1 MRQSPDL
8 NRIFKL
14 YAPNIS
20 VVEQTFKYRVYP
32 TEDVA
37 SEARRHINIC
47 REVYNHAL
55 GRYDSAPDGEKPT
68 YTRLQNKLP
77 AWKRKWNSW
86 KTVNSKCLQMAV
98 RRIFSSLS
106 VLKSLKSKRYKV
118 GELKWK
124 SPREFRSIVFNQ
136 SGFDVD
142 SNTGRT
148 EHATLELSKLGTM
161 DVDYH
166 RPIPED
172 GTIKE
177 VRLKE
182 EKSGKWYASVVV
194 DHNPE
199 YPDKP
204 AVKNIQLE
212 DTVGIDLGILKFT
225 HDSDGTAVTPL
236 DESEDRERIEKRHRA
251 LSRKE
256 HDSANWENARVK
268 LAEAYETL
276 SNKRK
281 DCIEKLAG
289 SYTTQYDAV
298 FLEKLNVR
306 EMLKQDSNG
315 RNIASMSWSD
325 AIKTFKRHG
334 DKNGCHVVTV
344 PPEGTTKRCARCD
357 GESNKALWVRE
368 HSCPGCGFETDRDE
382 NASYNV
388 LKLGL
393 DKLGIEYEVDA
404 IVGLGE
410 AESTPAE
417 TALPTGAD
425 VNDNSSF
432 RVVPAKRV
440 VETGSHGS
448 GDPW

>member
-1 MRQSPDL
+1 M
-8 NRIFKL
+8 
-14 YAPNIS
+14 
-20 VVEQTFKYRVYP
+20 EQTYKYRVYP
-32 TEDVA
+32 TDAVA

-55 GRYDSAPDGEKPT
+55 GVYDSAPDGDKPT
-68 YTRLQNKLP
+68 YTQLQNKLP
-77 AWKRKWNSW
+77 AWKRRWNSW

-98 RRIFSSLS
+98 RRIFSSLG
-106 VLKSLKSKRYKV
+106 VLKSLKSKGHKV
-118 GELKWK
+118 GKLKWK
-124 SPREFRSIVFNQ
+124 SPREYRSIVFNQ

-148 EHATLELSKLGTM
+148 EHATLGLSKLGRM

-166 RPIPED
+166 RPLPED

-194 DHNPE
+194 DHEPE
-199 YPDKP
+199 YPEKP
-204 AVKNIQLE
+204 TVEDIQLQ
-212 DTVGIDLGILKFT
+212 DTVGIDLGILKFA
-225 HDSDGTAVTPL
+225 HDSDGNAVTPL
-236 DESEDRERIEKRHRA
+236 DESEHRERIEKRHRA
-251 LSRKE
+251 LSRKHHGSE
-256 HDSANWENARVK
+256 NWGKARVK
-268 LAEAYETL
+268 LAEAYERL
-276 SNKRK
+276 VNKRK
-281 DCIEKLAG
+281 DFIEKLAR

-298 FLEKLNVR
+298 FVEELNVR
-306 EMLKQDSNG
+306 GMLEQDSNG

-325 AIKTFKRHG
+325 TIKTFERHG

-357 GESNKALWVRE
+357 AESDKALWVRE
-368 HSCPGCGFETDRDE
+368 HSCPSCRFEADRDE

-388 LKLGL
+388 QKLGL
-393 DKLGIEYEVDA
+393 EELGIEYELDEV
-404 IVGLGE
+404 IGLGE
-410 AESTPAE
+410 TESTPEE

-425 VNDNSSF
+425 ESDNSSF
-432 RVVPAKRV
+432 HVVPAKRV

-448 GDPW
+448 PDPW

>member
-1 MRQSPDL
+1 
-8 NRIFKL
+8 
-14 YAPNIS
+14 
-20 VVEQTFKYRVYP
+20 VEQTFKYRVYP

-37 SEARRHINIC
+37 REVRRHINIC

-55 GRYDSAPDGEKPT
+55 GLYDSAPDGDKPT
-68 YTRLQNKLP
+68 YTTLQNKLP
-77 AWKRKWNSW
+77 AWKRQWTSW

-106 VLKSLKSKRYKV
+106 VLKSLKSKGYKV
-118 GELKWK
+118 GKLKWK
-124 SPREFRSIVFNQ
+124 PPREYRSIVFNQ

-161 DVDYH
+161 DVDHH
-166 RPIPED
+166 RPLPED

-177 VRLKE
+177 IRLKE

-194 DHNPE
+194 DHDPQYPE
-199 YPDKP
+199 KP
-204 AVKNIQLE
+204 AVENISLE
-212 DTVGIDLGILKFT
+212 DTVGIDLGILKFV
-225 HDSDGTAVTPL
+225 HDSDGNAVTPL
-236 DESEDRERIEKRHRA
+236 DESEDRERIEKCHRA
-251 LSRKE
+251 LSRKQ
-256 HDSANWENARVK
+256 HGSNNWEKARVK

-281 DCIEKLAG
+281 DFIEKLAR
-289 SYTTQYDAV
+289 SYTTQYKAV

-306 EMLKQDSNG
+306 GMLEQDSNG
-315 RNIASMSWSD
+315 RNIASMSWSKTL
-325 AIKTFKRHG
+325 KTFEHHG

-344 PPEGTTKRCARCD
+344 PPEGTTKRCAHCD
-357 GESNKALWVRE
+357 VESDKALWVRE
-368 HSCPGCGFETDRDE
+368 HSCPSCGFEADRDE

-388 LKLGL
+388 QKLGL
-393 DKLGIEYEVDA
+393 EELGVDYKVDA
-404 IVGLGE
+404 VVGLGE

-417 TALPTGAD
+417 TALSMGAD
-425 VNDNSSF
+425 ESDDLLF
-432 RVVPAKRV
+432 RLVPAKRV

-448 GDPW
+448 PDPW

>member
-1 MRQSPDL
+1 
-8 NRIFKL
+8 
-14 YAPNIS
+14 
-20 VVEQTFKYRVYP
+20 VERTFKYRVYP
-32 TEDVA
+32 DEDVA

-55 GRYDSAPDGEKPT
+55 GVYDSAPDGDKPT
-68 YTRLQNKLP
+68 YTQLQNKLP
-77 AWKRKWNSW
+77 VWKRQWTTW
-86 KTVNSKCLQMAV
+86 RDVNSKCLQMAV

-106 VLKSLKSKRYKV
+106 VLKSLKSKGYNV
-118 GELKWK
+118 GKLTWK
-124 SPREFRSIVFNQ
+124 SPSEYRSIVFNQ

-166 RPIPED
+166 RPLPED
-172 GTIKE
+172 GIIKE

-194 DHNPE
+194 DHDPE
-199 YPDKP
+199 YPEKP
-204 AVKNIQLE
+204 AVETIQLE

-225 HDSDGTAVTPL
+225 YDSDGNAVTPL
-236 DESEDRERIEKRHRA
+236 DESEHRECIEKRHRA
-251 LSRKE
+251 LSRTE
-256 HDSANWENARVK
+256 HGSNNWEKAQVK
-268 LAEAYETL
+268 LAEAYERV
-276 SNKRK
+276 SNKRT
-281 DCIEKLAG
+281 DFIEKLAH

-298 FLEKLNVR
+298 FFEKLNVR
-306 EMLKQDSNG
+306 GMLEQDSNS
-315 RNIASMSWSD
+315 RNIASMSWSA
-325 AIKTFKRHG
+325 AIKTFERHG
-334 DKNGCHVVTV
+334 NKNGCHVVTV

-357 GESNKALWVRE
+357 VESDKAPWVRE
-368 HSCPGCGFETDRDE
+368 HSCPSCGFEADRDE

-388 LKLGL
+388 QKLGL
-393 DKLGIEYEVDA
+393 DELSIEYDVDA
-404 IVGLGE
+404 VVGLGE

-417 TALPTGAD
+417 TALPPGAD
-425 VNDNSSF
+425 VNDDSSF

-448 GDPW
+448 PDPW

>member
-1 MRQSPDL
+1 
-8 NRIFKL
+8 
-14 YAPNIS
+14 
-20 VVEQTFKYRVYP
+20 VEQTFKYRVYP
-32 TEDVA
+32 TGTVA

-55 GRYDSAPDGEKPT
+55 GLYDSAPDGDKPS

-77 AWKRKWNSW
+77 AWKREWNSW
-86 KTVNSKCLQMAV
+86 TTVNSKCLQMAV
-98 RRIFSSLS
+98 RRIYSSLS
-106 VLKSLKSKRYKV
+106 VLKSLKSKGYKV
-118 GELKWK
+118 GKLKWK
-124 SPREFRSIVFNQ
+124 SPREYRSIVFNQ

-161 DVDYH
+161 AVAYH
-166 RPIPED
+166 RPLPDD
-172 GTIKE
+172 GEIKE

-182 EKSGKWYASVVV
+182 EKSGKWHASIVV

-199 YPDKP
+199 HPEKA
-204 AVKNIQLE
+204 AVKDIRLE
-212 DTVGIDLGILKFT
+212 DTVGIDLGILTFA
-225 HDSDGTAVTPL
+225 HDSDGNAVTPL
-236 DESEDRERIEKRHRA
+236 EESEDRERIEKRHRA
-251 LSRKE
+251 VSRKQ
-256 HDSANWENARVK
+256 HGSTNWEKTRVK
-268 LAEAYETL
+268 LAEAYERL

-281 DCIEKLAG
+281 DFIEKLAR
-289 SYTTQYDAV
+289 SYTTQYSAI

-306 EMLKQDSNG
+306 EMLEQDSNG
-315 RNIASMSWSD
+315 RNIASMSWSA

-334 DKNGCHVVTV
+334 NKNGCHVVTV
-344 PPEGTTKRCARCD
+344 PPDGTTKRCARCD
-357 GESNKALWVRE
+357 VESDKAIWVRE
-368 HSCPGCGFETDRDE
+368 HSCPSCGFEANRDE

-388 LKLGL
+388 QKLGL
-393 DKLGIEYEVDA
+393 EELGIEYDVDA
-404 IVGLGE
+404 VVGLGE

-425 VNDNSSF
+425 ASDSSSF
-432 RVVPAKRV
+432 RLVSAKRV